1 VKKKIDPIGFGL
13 PGKTVI
19 EDLGGDHYVLIIDRK
34 SRVIMADGKK
44 LVAKAEKIKDAEPG
58 IKISLRSTAPVCS
71 KTIRFLADN
80 GIELITG

>member
-1 VKKKIDPIGFGL
+1 VKKKIDPKLFGI

-19 EDLGGDHYVLIIDRK
+19 EELDKDHYALVLDRK

-71 KTIRFLADN
+71 KTIRFLFDN